1 MGLDIMKKTYIS
13 PELQVAYLAEEL
25 PIAESNKIQ
34 SKNGSVEINFNPGT
48 MGDGDGGDAVKSNTY
63 DVWDDDWSR

>member
-13 PELQVAYLAEEL
+13 PELCSTT
-25 PIAESNKIQ
+25 ITFAESIMQLSNQ
-34 SKNGSVEINFNPGT
+34 VTSSSVNLNPTT
-48 MGDGDGGDAVKSNTY
+48 MGEGSGSDAVKSNTY